1 MSATVLAAQRLLPP
15 ASSWLGEF
23 GLLLVLVACGALAY
37 SLTVWALWLIA
48 GRPETAE
55 RELVSLVQAR
65 VRKGLRKAA
74 ANRP

>member
-37 SLTVWALWLIA
+37 SLTVWALWLLS

-55 RELVSLVQAR
+55 RELVSLAQAR
-65 VRKGLRKAA
+65 LSRLLRRDAA
-74 ANRP
+74 D